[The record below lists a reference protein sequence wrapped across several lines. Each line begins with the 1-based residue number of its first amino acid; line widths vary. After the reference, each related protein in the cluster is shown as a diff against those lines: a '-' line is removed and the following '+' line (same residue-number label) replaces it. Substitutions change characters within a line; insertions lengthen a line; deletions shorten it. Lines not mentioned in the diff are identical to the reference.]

1 MDEGKQF
8 FSSVSNC
15 HIICHCSYSINFQPQ
30 TKSYWKFNFKM
41 VKRVNGEEKEMINLL
56 VEDKNH
62 NESITWLS
70 KPRVLLKH
78 TQYIGLTR

>member
-1 MDEGKQF
+1 
-8 FSSVSNC
+8 
-15 HIICHCSYSINFQPQ
+15 
-30 TKSYWKFNFKM
+30 M